1 MRLTKSGGAEGLRR
15 LALSGRRLL
24 RRADQGLMEQNQ
36 SEVEALYYSTLQS
49 ISSSLTSVQSN
60 IDNLQSQLDA

>member
-1 MRLTKSGGAEGLRR
+1 
-15 LALSGRRLL
+15 
-24 RRADQGLMEQNQ
+24 MEQNQ